1 MENRIREYR
10 KEKNITQEELAGRAG
25 ISRKYLS
32 MIERNK
38 TKPSIDIASRLAAQL
53 SVKMERLFFSAPE
66 AGQGNLPETIRYID
80 LFCGIGGFR
89 YASRQA
95 FEKLGIQGQCVFSS
109 DIDKFA
115 QISYEANFGEKP
127 VGDITQVDE
136 RDLPEF
142 QMLFAGFPCQAFSI
156 CGLQKGFED
165 NTRGTL
171 FFDIARI
178 LKEKKPD
185 AFVLENVKNLVSHDG
200 GKTFKT
206 IIHALR
212 DELNY
217 YVDHDI
223 LNALDFGLPQKRE
236 RIIIVGAKKPFSMKW
251 KFDVDERKTLSDIL
265 ETEVD
270 PKHYASKEIVE
281 KRKKMHTAS
290 AVPAIWHENKSGNI
304 SSYPYS
310 CALRA
315 GASYNYLLV
324 NGERRLT
331 PREMLRLQGF
341 PDEFKI
347 AVSDAQM
354 RKQAGNAIP
363 VAMVAKVIEKFVPLA
378 FGRGG
383 EGDERSKA

>member
-1 MENRIREYR
+1 MVNMVKEYR
-10 KEKNITQEELAGRAG
+10 KEKNITQEQLALTAG

-38 TKPSIDIASRLAAQL
+38 TTPSVDVAVRLADGL
-53 SVKMERLFFSAPE
+53 SVNVERLFYTVPE
-66 AGQGNLPETIRYID
+66 AGNGNLPKTVKFID

-89 YASRQA
+89 YASKQA
-95 FEKLGIQGQCVFSS
+95 FEKLGIEGQCLFSS
-109 DIDKFA
+109 DIDKYA
-115 QISYEANFGEKP
+115 QESYEANFKERP
-127 VGDITQVDE
+127 VGDITKVDE
-136 RDLPEF
+136 KDIPDFDL
-142 QMLFAGFPCQAFSI
+142 LFAGFPCQAFSI

-171 FFDIARI
+171 FLDIARI
-178 LKEKKPD
+178 LKEKKPN

-200 GKTFKT
+200 GKTFK
-206 IIHALR
+206 IIMHVLR
-212 DELNY
+212 DELGY
-217 YVDHDI
+217 FVDHKV

-236 RIIIVGAKKPFSMKW
+236 RIIIVGSKKPFNMDW
-251 KFDVDERKTLSDIL
+251 KFDVKDKKTLNDIL
-265 ETEVD
+265 EKHVD
-270 PKHYASKEIVE
+270 PNHFASKEIVE
-281 KRKKMHTAS
+281 KRKSMHTAKT
-290 AVPAIWHENKSGNI
+290 VPAIWHENKSGNI

-347 AVSDAQM
+347 VVSDAQT

-363 VAMVAKVIEKFVPLA
+363 VNMVSKVIETFIPLV
-378 FGRGG
+378 F
-383 EGDERSKA
+383 

>member
-1 MENRIREYR
+1 MINMVKEYR
-10 KEKNITQEELAGRAG
+10 KERNITQEQLASLAG

-32 MIERNK
+32 MIERNR
-38 TKPSIDIASRLAAQL
+38 TMPSIDVVVRLSEEL
-53 SVKMERLFFSAPE
+53 SVNVERLFFTIPPVE
-66 AGQGNLPETIRYID
+66 EKELPSTIRFID

-89 YASRQA
+89 YASKEA
-95 FEKLGIQGQCVFSS
+95 FGQLGIKGQCLFSS

-115 QISYEANFGEKP
+115 AESYEANFGERP
-127 VGDITQVDE
+127 VGDITKVDE
-136 RDLPEF
+136 KDIPDFDL
-142 QMLFAGFPCQAFSI
+142 LFAGFPCQAFSI
-156 CGLQKGFED
+156 CGLQKGFAD
-165 NTRGTL
+165 NTKGTL

-178 LKEKKPD
+178 IKEKQPN

-206 IIHALR
+206 IIHTLR
-212 DELNY
+212 EELGY
-217 YVDHDI
+217 FVDYKV

-236 RIIIVGAKKPFSMKW
+236 RIIIVGAKKPFEMDW
-251 KFDVDERKTLSDIL
+251 KFDIKNVKTLKDIL
-265 ETEVD
+265 EDEVD
-270 PKHYASKEIVE
+270 KKHYASEEIVK
-281 KRKKMHTAS
+281 KRKEMHTAETT
-290 AVPAIWHENKSGNI
+290 PAIWHENKSGNI

-324 NGERRLT
+324 DGERRLT

-347 AVSDAQM
+347 AVSDAQT

-363 VAMVAKVIEKFVPLA
+363 VSMVAKVIEKFIPLV
-378 FGRGG
+378 F
-383 EGDERSKA
+383 

>member
-1 MENRIREYR
+1 MVNMVKEYR
-10 KEKNITQEELAGRAG
+10 KERNITQEQLASLAG

-38 TKPSIDIASRLAAQL
+38 TTPSIDVVVRLSEEL
-53 SVKMERLFFSAPE
+53 SVNVERLFFTIPSVE
-66 AGQGNLPETIRYID
+66 KKELPPNIKFID

-95 FEKLGIQGQCVFSS
+95 FEQLGIKGQCLFSS

-115 QISYEANFGEKP
+115 AESYEANFGEKP
-127 VGDITQVDE
+127 VGDITKIDE
-136 RDLPEF
+136 KDIPDFDL
-142 QMLFAGFPCQAFSI
+142 LFAGFPCQAFSI
-156 CGLQKGFED
+156 CGLQKGFAD
-165 NTRGTL
+165 NTKGTL

-178 LKEKKPD
+178 IKEKQPN

-206 IIHALR
+206 IIHVLR
-212 DELNY
+212 EELGY
-217 YVDHDI
+217 YVDYKV

-236 RIIIVGAKKPFSMKW
+236 RIIIVGAKKPFEMDW
-251 KFDVDERKTLSDIL
+251 KFDIENVKTLKDIL
-265 ETEVD
+265 EDEVD
-270 PKHYASKEIVE
+270 KKHYASEEIVK
-281 KRKKMHTAS
+281 KRKEMHTAETT
-290 AVPAIWHENKSGNI
+290 PAIWHENKSGNI

-324 NGERRLT
+324 DGERRLT

-341 PDEFKI
+341 PDEFEI
-347 AVSDAQM
+347 VVSDAQT

-363 VAMVAKVIEKFVPLA
+363 VSMVAKVIEKFIPLV
-378 FGRGG
+378 F
-383 EGDERSKA
+383 

>member
-1 MENRIREYR
+1 MTNMVREYR
-10 KEKNITQEELAGRAG
+10 KERSITQDELAALVG

-38 TKPSIDIASRLAAQL
+38 TTPSIDVVVRLAEEL
-53 SVKMERLFFSAPE
+53 SVNVERLFFTIPQAE
-66 AGQGNLPETIRYID
+66 RKELPSTIKYID

-89 YASRQA
+89 YASQQA
-95 FEKLGIQGQCVFSS
+95 FEQLEIKGQCLFSS

-115 QISYEANFGEKP
+115 AESYEANFNERP
-127 VGDITQVDE
+127 VGDITRVDE
-136 RDLPEF
+136 KEIPDFDL
-142 QMLFAGFPCQAFSI
+142 LFAGFPCQAFSI
-156 CGLQKGFED
+156 CGLQKGFAD
-165 NTRGTL
+165 NTKGTL

-178 LKEKKPD
+178 IKEKQPN
-185 AFVLENVKNLVSHDG
+185 AFVLENVKNLVGHDG

-206 IIHALR
+206 ILHVLR
-212 DELNY
+212 EELGY
-217 YVDHDI
+217 YVDYKV

-236 RIIIVGAKKPFSMKW
+236 RIIIVGAKKPFNMDW
-251 KFDVDERKTLSDIL
+251 KFEIESVKTLKDIL
-265 ETEVD
+265 EDQVD
-270 PKHYASKEIVE
+270 KKHYASEEIVK
-281 KRKKMHTAS
+281 KRKEMHKAETA
-290 AVPAIWHENKSGNI
+290 PAIWHENKSGNI

-324 NGERRLT
+324 DGVRRLT

-347 AVSDAQM
+347 VVSDAQT

-363 VAMVAKVIEKFVPLA
+363 VSMVAKVIEKFIPLV
-378 FGRGG
+378 FG
-383 EGDERSKA
+383 

>member
-1 MENRIREYR
+1 MINMVKEYR
-10 KEKNITQEELAGRAG
+10 KERNITQEQLASLAG

-38 TKPSIDIASRLAAQL
+38 TTPSIDVVVRLSEEL
-53 SVKMERLFFSAPE
+53 SVNVERLFFTIPSVE
-66 AGQGNLPETIRYID
+66 KKELPSTIKFID

-95 FEKLGIQGQCVFSS
+95 FEQLGIKGQCLFSS

-115 QISYEANFGEKP
+115 TESYESNFGEKP
-127 VGDITQVDE
+127 VGDITKVDE
-136 RDLPEF
+136 KDIPDFDL
-142 QMLFAGFPCQAFSI
+142 LFAGFPCQAFSI
-156 CGLQKGFED
+156 CGLQKGFAD
-165 NTRGTL
+165 NTKGTL

-178 LKEKKPD
+178 IKEKQPN

-206 IIHALR
+206 IIHVLR
-212 DELNY
+212 EELGY
-217 YVDHDI
+217 YVDYKV

-236 RIIIVGAKKPFSMKW
+236 RIIIVGAKKPFEMDW
-251 KFDVDERKTLSDIL
+251 KFDIENVKTLKDIL
-265 ETEVD
+265 EDEVD
-270 PKHYASKEIVE
+270 KKHYASEEIVK
-281 KRKKMHTAS
+281 KRKEMHTAETI
-290 AVPAIWHENKSGNI
+290 PAIWHENKSGNI

-324 NGERRLT
+324 DGERRLT

-347 AVSDAQM
+347 VVSDVQT
-354 RKQAGNAIP
+354 RKQAGNTIP
-363 VAMVAKVIEKFVPLA
+363 VSMVAKVIEKFIPLV
-378 FGRGG
+378 F
-383 EGDERSKA
+383 

>member
-1 MENRIREYR
+1 MINMVKEYR
-10 KEKNITQEELAGRAG
+10 KEKNITQEELASIAG

-38 TKPSIDIASRLAAQL
+38 TTPSIDVVVRLSNSL
-53 SVKMERLFFSAPE
+53 SINVEKLFFSVSAV
-66 AGQGNLPETIRYID
+66 GRRKLPKKINFID

-89 YASRQA
+89 YASKQA
-95 FEKLGIQGQCVFSS
+95 FEKLGIEGQCLFSS

-115 QISYEANFGEKP
+115 QASYEANFKEKP
-127 VGDITQVDE
+127 VGDITKVNEKDIPDF
-136 RDLPEF
+136 DL
-142 QMLFAGFPCQAFSI
+142 LFAGFPCQAFSI

-165 NTRGTL
+165 NTKGTL

-178 LKEKKPD
+178 SKEKQPN

-200 GKTFKT
+200 GKTFRT
-206 IIHALR
+206 IIHVLR
-212 DELNY
+212 DELGY
-217 YVDHDI
+217 FVDYRV

-236 RIIIVGAKKPFSMKW
+236 RIIIVGAKKPFNMDW
-251 KFDVDERKTLSDIL
+251 KFDIDDKKKLSDIL
-265 ETEVD
+265 DKNVD
-270 PKHYASKEIVE
+270 KKHYASKEIVQ
-281 KRKKMHTAS
+281 KRKAMHTAKT
-290 AVPAIWHENKSGNI
+290 VPAIWHENKSGNI

-341 PDEFKI
+341 PDEFNI
-347 AVSDAQM
+347 VVSDAQA

-363 VAMVAKVIEKFVPLA
+363 VSMVAKVIEKFVPLVL
-378 FGRGG
+378 
-383 EGDERSKA
+383 

>member
-1 MENRIREYR
+1 MTNMVREYR
-10 KEKNITQEELAGRAG
+10 KERSITQDELAALVG

-38 TKPSIDIASRLAAQL
+38 TTPSIDVVVRLAEEL
-53 SVKMERLFFSAPE
+53 SVNVERLFFTIPQAE
-66 AGQGNLPETIRYID
+66 RKELPSTIKYID

-89 YASRQA
+89 YASQQA
-95 FEKLGIQGQCVFSS
+95 FEQLEIKGQCLFSS

-115 QISYEANFGEKP
+115 AESYEANFNERP
-127 VGDITQVDE
+127 VGDITRVDE
-136 RDLPEF
+136 KEIPDFDL
-142 QMLFAGFPCQAFSI
+142 LFAGFPCQAFSI
-156 CGLQKGFED
+156 CGLQKGFAD
-165 NTRGTL
+165 NTKGTL

-178 LKEKKPD
+178 IKEKQPN
-185 AFVLENVKNLVSHDG
+185 AFVLENVKNLVGHDG

-206 IIHALR
+206 ILHVLR
-212 DELNY
+212 EELGY
-217 YVDHDI
+217 YVDYKV

-236 RIIIVGAKKPFSMKW
+236 RIIIVGAKKPFNMDW
-251 KFDVDERKTLSDIL
+251 KFEIESVKTLKERKQMHMPLS
-265 ETEVD
+265 T
-270 PKHYASKEIVE
+270 PS
-281 KRKKMHTAS
+281 
-290 AVPAIWHENKSGNI
+290 IWHENKSGNI

-324 NGERRLT
+324 DGVRRLT

-347 AVSDAQM
+347 VVSDAQT

-363 VAMVAKVIEKFVPLA
+363 VSMVAKVIEKFIPLV
-378 FGRGG
+378 FG
-383 EGDERSKA
+383 

>member
-1 MENRIREYR
+1 MVNVVKEYR
-10 KEKNITQEELAGRAG
+10 KGRNITQEHLASLAG

-32 MIERNK
+32 MIEGNK
-38 TKPSIDIASRLAAQL
+38 TTPSIDVAVRLSEEL
-53 SVKMERLFFSAPE
+53 SVNVERLFFTMPSVE
-66 AGQGNLPETIRYID
+66 KKKLPATIKFID

-89 YASRQA
+89 YASQQA
-95 FEKLGIQGQCVFSS
+95 FEQLGIKGQCLFSC

-115 QISYEANFGEKP
+115 AESYEANFSEKP
-127 VGDITQVDE
+127 VGDITKVDE
-136 RDLPEF
+136 KDIPDFDL
-142 QMLFAGFPCQAFSI
+142 LFAGFPCQAFSI
-156 CGLQKGFED
+156 CGLQKGFAD
-165 NTRGTL
+165 NTKGTL

-178 LKEKKPD
+178 IKEKQPN

-206 IIHALR
+206 IIHVLR
-212 DELNY
+212 EELGY
-217 YVDHDI
+217 YVDYKV

-236 RIIIVGAKKPFSMKW
+236 RIIIVGAKKPFDMDW
-251 KFDVDERKTLSDIL
+251 KFDIKEVKTLKDIL
-265 ETEVD
+265 EDKVD
-270 PKHYASKEIVE
+270 KKHYASAEIVK
-281 KRKKMHTAS
+281 KRKEMHTTETT
-290 AVPAIWHENKSGNI
+290 PAIWHENKSGNI

-324 NGERRLT
+324 DGERRLT

-347 AVSDAQM
+347 VVSDAQT

-363 VAMVAKVIEKFVPLA
+363 VSMVAKVIEKFSPLV
-378 FGRGG
+378 F
-383 EGDERSKA
+383 

>member
-1 MENRIREYR
+1 MINMVKEYR
-10 KEKNITQEELAGRAG
+10 KERNITQEQLAAMAG

-32 MIERNK
+32 MIERNR
-38 TKPSIDIASRLAAQL
+38 TTPSIDVVVRLSEEL
-53 SVKMERLFFSAPE
+53 SVNVERLFFTIPSDE
-66 AGQGNLPETIRYID
+66 EKKLPSTIKFID

-89 YASRQA
+89 YASQQA
-95 FEKLGIQGQCVFSS
+95 FGQLGIKGQCLFSS

-115 QISYEANFGEKP
+115 AESYEVNFGERP
-127 VGDITQVDE
+127 VGDITKVDE
-136 RDLPEF
+136 KDIPDFDL
-142 QMLFAGFPCQAFSI
+142 LFAGFPCQAFSI
-156 CGLQKGFED
+156 CGLQKGFAD
-165 NTRGTL
+165 NTKGTL

-178 LKEKKPD
+178 IKEKQPN

-206 IIHALR
+206 IIHVLR
-212 DELNY
+212 EELGY
-217 YVDHDI
+217 FVDYKV

-236 RIIIVGAKKPFSMKW
+236 RIIIVGAKKPFDMDW
-251 KFDVDERKTLSDIL
+251 KFDIKNVKTLKDIL
-265 ETEVD
+265 EDEVD
-270 PKHYASKEIVE
+270 KKHYASEEIVK
-281 KRKKMHTAS
+281 KRKEMHTAETT
-290 AVPAIWHENKSGNI
+290 PAIWHENKSGNI

-324 NGERRLT
+324 DGERRLT

-347 AVSDAQM
+347 AVSDAQT

-363 VAMVAKVIEKFVPLA
+363 VNMVAKVIEKFIPLV
-378 FGRGG
+378 F
-383 EGDERSKA
+383 

>member
-1 MENRIREYR
+1 MINMVKEYR
-10 KEKNITQEELAGRAG
+10 KERNITQEELATMVG

-32 MIERNK
+32 MIERNSA
-38 TKPSIDIASRLAAQL
+38 TPSIDVVVRLADELA
-53 SVKMERLFFSAPE
+53 VNVERLFYTVPTMD
-66 AGQGNLPETIRYID
+66 NLKLPANIKYID

-89 YASRQA
+89 YASKEA
-95 FEKLGIQGQCVFSS
+95 FDKLGIKGQCVFSS

-115 QISYEANFGEKP
+115 QDSYKANFGENP
-127 VGDITQVDE
+127 VGDITKVNEKDIPNF
-136 RDLPEF
+136 DL
-142 QMLFAGFPCQAFSI
+142 LFAGFPCQAFSI

-178 LKEKKPD
+178 LKEKQPN

-206 IIHALR
+206 IIRVLR
-212 DELNY
+212 EELGY
-217 YVDHDI
+217 YVDYKV

-236 RIIIVGAKKPFSMKW
+236 RIIIIGSKKPFSMDW
-251 KFDVDERKTLSDIL
+251 KFDIDNKKTLKDIL
-265 ETEVD
+265 ERDVD
-270 PKHYASKEIVE
+270 KKYYASKEIIE
-281 KRKKMHTAS
+281 KRKQMHTAKDIPS
-290 AVPAIWHENKSGNI
+290 IWHENKSGNI

-324 NGERRLT
+324 DGERRLT
-331 PREMLRLQGF
+331 PREMMRLQGF
-341 PDEFKI
+341 PEEFNI
-347 AVSDAQM
+347 VVSDAQA

-363 VAMVAKVIEKFVPLA
+363 VNMVEKVIEKFVPLV
-378 FGRGG
+378 FQG
-383 EGDERSKA
+383 